1 LKKRALFLIHAL
13 ISHFFTDEWFLS
25 SKRGSDFTL
34 MQAGI
39 FAKSDEE
46 ADWKTSFWP
55 LWLF

>member
-1 LKKRALFLIHAL
+1 LKKRALFLIHPL

-25 SKRGSDFTL
+25 SKRGSDITL
-34 MQAGI
+34 MQSGI

-55 LWLF
+55 L